1 MFKLF
6 PLVIYTDGA
15 TEGYLKN
22 GNINLDDL
30 VIIKLEMEKNLKIG
44 IIGAGIQG
52 VCNALFLQKKGYQVT
67 LFDKDEPGN
76 LSASYGNAGHFSPY
90 ASIPLNRPDILTDV
104 PAMLLSSSG
113 PLAVKWNYVP
123 KMIPWFLKFLKNCST
138 KNMMHTAKYMHQILD
153 LALPAYDE
161 LFDEIDLSGLV
172 ENKGIM
178 YIWNDQN
185 LKSRELE
192 INIRNEIGA
201 EQQLLNQKEIHD
213 LEPNIKK
220 IYHAGVFYKKAR
232 HARNPKKIL
241 LKLLDLFLKKDGKF
255 LKLNVQD
262 ITFDNEKPILKSDV
276 QTFIFDRVVIAC
288 GAFSK
293 KLTDKLDEKIPLD
306 TERGYHVHFKGCDHL
321 VSRPVVFTNRGFGMT
336 PMEQGLRVVG
346 TVEFGGLENPLSKGR
361 IKNLVNNAK
370 YMLDGLPEHEDEWL
384 GFRPTLPDY
393 LPVIGPS
400 KNYKNVFYSF
410 GHHHL
415 GWTLAAIS
423 GKIIS
428 NMIANK
434 NTNLNLE
441 PYSSKRF

>member
-1 MFKLF
+1 MKK
-6 PLVIYTDGA
+6 IR
-15 TEGYLKN
+15 
-22 GNINLDDL
+22 
-30 VIIKLEMEKNLKIG
+30 IG

-52 VCNALFLQKKGYQVT
+52 VCSALFLQKKGYEII
-67 LFDKDEPGN
+67 LFDREKPG
-76 LSASYGNAGHFSPY
+76 SFTASYGNAGHFSPY
-90 ASIPLNRPDILTDV
+90 ASIPLNRPDILSDI
-104 PAMLLSSSG
+104 PAMLLSSTG
-113 PLAVKWNYVP
+113 PLALKWNYIP
-123 KMIPWFLKFLKNCST
+123 KMIPWFLKFIKNCSK

-161 LFDEIDLSGLV
+161 LFEEIDLSGLV

-192 INIRNEIGA
+192 IKIRDEIGA
-201 EQQLLNQKEIHD
+201 EQQLLNKKEIHD

-232 HARNPKKIL
+232 HAKNPGKIW
-241 LKLLDLFLKKDGKF
+241 LKLFENFVKKGGKF
-255 LKLNVQD
+255 LKLNIQNLD
-262 ITFDNEKPILKSDV
+262 FDGDNPVIRSETQRFV
-276 QTFIFDRVVIAC
+276 FDKLVIAC

-293 KLTDKLDEKIPLD
+293 KLTDKLHESIPLD
-306 TERGYHVHFKGCDHL
+306 TERGYHIHFKGCDHL
-321 VSRPVVFTNRGFGMT
+321 ISRPVVFQNRGFGMT

-346 TVEFGGLENPLSKGR
+346 TVEFGGLENQLTKSR
-361 IKNLVNNAK
+361 IKNLINSAK
-370 YMLDGLPEHEDEWL
+370 FLLDGLPEHEDEWL

-415 GWTLAAIS
+415 GWTLGAIS

-428 NMIANK
+428 KMISNEK
-434 NTNLNLE
+434 TNLALD
-441 PYSSKRF
+441 PYSSLRFS